1 MRIAIGS
8 DHAGVSYKK
17 ILASDLNEQGHT
29 VHDVGTFGVE
39 SVDYPDFAAAVAEL
53 VAAGKAERGILICGS
68 AVGVSIVAN
77 KIPGIRA
84 GVCHDTYSAHQCV
97 EHDDVN
103 VLCLGE
109 RVIGIEL
116 AREIAARFLGAR
128 FTGETRHQCRL
139 DKLNDIER
147 RYLRSSE

>member
-8 DHAGVSYKK
+8 DHAGVTYKA
-17 ILASDLNEQGHT
+17 ILSGELQAAGHT
-29 VHDVGTFGVE
+29 VDDVGTFGAE
-39 SVDYPDFAAAVAEL
+39 SVDYPDFAAAVAER
-53 VAAGKAERGILICGS
+53 VAAGSVDRGILLCGS
-68 AVGVSIVAN
+68 AVGVCVVAN
-77 KIPGIRA
+77 KVPGVRA

-116 AREIAARFLGAR
+116 AREVVNSFLSARFS
-128 FTGETRHQCRL
+128 GETRHQRRL
-139 DKLNDIER
+139 DKLNAVER
-147 RYLRSSE
+147 RYLRPEE

>member
-8 DHAGVSYKK
+8 DHAGVTYKE
-17 ILASDLNEQGHT
+17 ILSSELKHEGHT
-29 VHDVGTFGVE
+29 VQDVGTFGPE
-39 SVDYPDFAAAVAEL
+39 SVDYPDFAAAVADL
-53 VAAGKAERGILICGS
+53 VAARQAERGILICGS
-68 AVGVSIVAN
+68 AVGVCIVAN

-116 AREIAARFLGAR
+116 AREIVARFLDAR
-128 FTGETRHQCRL
+128 FTGESRHQRRL
-139 DKLNDIER
+139 DKLIDVEQR
-147 RYLRSSE
+147 HLRTGE

>member
-8 DHAGVSYKK
+8 DHAGVTYKG
-17 ILASDLNEQGHT
+17 ILASDLTDAGHT
-29 VHDVGTFGVE
+29 VNDIGTFGPE

-53 VAAGKAERGILICGS
+53 VAAGQAERGILICGS
-68 AVGVSIVAN
+68 AVGVCIVAN
-77 KIPGIRA
+77 KIPGVRA

-116 AREIAARFLGAR
+116 AREVVASFLGAR
-128 FTGETRHQCRL
+128 FTGEARHQRRL
-139 DKLNDIER
+139 DKLNDVER
-147 RYLRSSE
+147 RHLRTSE